1 MKCTVCG
8 ASIDS
13 IEDIVD
19 NDWTFCFFDGEDE
32 HGPLCPSCSEMLLS
46 TAQDGEYEVKEEYR
60 GKIVYDDEIDRD
72 DEEDPLDQV
81 VLGFILN

>member
-8 ASIDS
+8 TSVDA

-19 NDWTFCFFDGEDE
+19 KGWIFSFFDGEDE
-32 HGPLCPSCSEMLLS
+32 HGPLCQDCSEFLLS
-46 TAQDGEYEVKEEYR
+46 KADDGEYEVKEEYR
-60 GKIVYDDEIDRD
+60 GKIVYDDQLDDD
-72 DEEDPLDQV
+72 DEEDPMDQL